1 MGGIDYSLVINDAK
15 NYTMDMGIVLSQGS
29 IGHMIGSGSP
39 SVELMVKLHDVYGDN
54 ATPQVREWV
63 KSEIEDDGPK
73 WREKFIIPG
82 LMISRFNDLF
92 YFIISQLNFSF
103 FYNQSFRK

>member
-1 MGGIDYSLVINDAK
+1 MTSRRFIKSYRMDDSTIKHNPMGGIDYSLVINDTK
-15 NYTMDMGIVLSQGS
+15 NYTMNMGIVLSQGS

-39 SVELMVKLHDVYGDN
+39 SVELMVKLHDVYGDS

-82 LMISRFNDLF
+82 LMI
-92 YFIISQLNFSF
+92 FST
-103 FYNQSFRK
+103 K